1 MTSVKNSQT
10 DEAINT
16 NADLPD
22 KIAIL
27 KHCLRSFNDSLLM
40 KQKRIWPENKHKYY
54 YLLASVF
61 ICQGT
66 SEGQLGVL

>member
-1 MTSVKNSQT
+1 MTSVKTSQT

-16 NADLPD
+16 IADLPE
-22 KIAIL
+22 KIVKL
-27 KHCLRSFNDSLLM
+27 NHCLTPFNDSLLM
-40 KQKRIWPENKHKYY
+40 KQKRIWPEKTQKHY

>member
-1 MTSVKNSQT
+1 MSLVKTSQT

-16 NADLPD
+16 NVDL
-22 KIAIL
+22 
-27 KHCLRSFNDSLLM
+27 DSYIKPLFETLQWLIIDETKKDM
-40 KQKRIWPENKHKYY
+40 ARKKQKYY
-54 YLLASVF
+54 DLLASVF